1 MSDQNPS
8 LPPEP
13 QIPQIPKPQ
22 TASGAVPVVQIQSLS
37 ASSASTHVPVH
48 VPAPTAAAPTP
59 PPVFEQAVHDA
70 TYPAPVMHYPV
81 QAHIPPAKPRNKLM
95 KYLSAM
101 GAGSL
106 FISLLVHAALI
117 TLAVLIVTI
126 TVKEPKVDFLPGGG
140 SKGAAEASQAL
151 SQKVQ
156 NKKRTAIAKSTPMRK
171 VVSNSTNATISL
183 PDIPMEA
190 VDVPEMSSMMG
201 GAMGSGGFGQAGAG
215 GGFGKGNGIGGQ
227 AGFVSLPP
235 SMKSRCSSAER
246 LQKLKEGGV
255 TTDCEKAVSTALEY
269 LKSKQKPDGSWGTS
283 NKCGMTGMALLCYL
297 GRCETPDSPF
307 FGDNVMKGILFLIET
322 QRKNPN
328 GMFVVEG
335 SKGNGGV
342 YEHGIATYAMGEMY
356 SLARLGGKQ
365 LPGMREA
372 FENGVKV
379 IIDNQQKGG
388 SWVYDG
394 TGNYSQGRED
404 LSVTG
409 WQYQALKSAKLS
421 GLKMNGLYPAID
433 KTVKYLEGKQTKDGG
448 FGSANREGGY
458 NQWNLSGVGILGL
471 QTLAHGKST
480 AIKKGLKFASD
491 FHQKEPP
498 QWKGAELYDWYYYA
512 QVYFQNGGAEQ
523 KYWNETALPEILK
536 NQAKDGSWA
545 APAGA
550 RHSAAGGDKILSTA
564 FCTLMLEVYYRYLK
578 VGDKEEG
585 SIFSR

>member
-1 MSDQNPS
+1 
-8 LPPEP
+8 
-13 QIPQIPKPQ
+13 
-22 TASGAVPVVQIQSLS
+22 
-37 ASSASTHVPVH
+37 
-48 VPAPTAAAPTP
+48 
-59 PPVFEQAVHDA
+59 
-70 TYPAPVMHYPV
+70 
-81 QAHIPPAKPRNKLM
+81 
-95 KYLSAM
+95 
-101 GAGSL
+101 
-106 FISLLVHAALI
+106 
-117 TLAVLIVTI
+117 
-126 TVKEPKVDFLPGGG
+126 
-140 SKGAAEASQAL
+140 
-151 SQKVQ
+151 
-156 NKKRTAIAKSTPMRK
+156 
-171 VVSNSTNATISL
+171 VVSNSQTATISL

-190 VDVPEMSSMMG
+190 VDVPEMSSLMG

-215 GGFGKGNGIGGQ
+215 GGFGKGTGIGGQ

-246 LQKLKEGGV
+246 LQKLKDSGV
-255 TTDCEKAVSTALEY
+255 GVECEKAVSTALEY

-307 FGDNVMKGILFLIET
+307 YGDNVMKGILYLIET

-328 GMFVVEG
+328 GMFVVDG
-335 SKGNGGV
+335 QKGNGGV

-365 LPGMREA
+365 LPGMRES

-388 SWVYDG
+388 SWVYGSD
-394 TGNYSQGRED
+394 GNYTQGRED

-409 WQYQALKSAKLS
+409 WQYQALKAAKLS
-421 GLKMNGLYPAID
+421 GLKINGLFPAIE

-448 FGSANREGGY
+448 FGTANRESGY

-480 AIKKGLKFASD
+480 AIKKGLKFSSD
-491 FHQKEPP
+491 FHQKETP

-523 KYWNETALPEILK
+523 KFWNDTALPEILK
-536 NQAKDGSWA
+536 NQGKDGSWA
-545 APAGA
+545 APPGSK
-550 RHSAAGGDKILSTA
+550 HSAAGGDKVLSTA

-578 VGDKEEG
+578 VGDREEG
-585 SIFSR
+585 SIFQR